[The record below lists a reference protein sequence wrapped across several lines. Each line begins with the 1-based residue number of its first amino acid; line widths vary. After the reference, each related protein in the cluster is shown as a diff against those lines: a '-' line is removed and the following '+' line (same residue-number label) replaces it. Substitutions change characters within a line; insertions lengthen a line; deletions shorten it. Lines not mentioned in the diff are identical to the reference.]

1 MQRANVCCLSPRSRR
16 AVVRASISVR
26 RRLANEIEI
35 EIGERALSW
44 VGGGVSEIAIHELNL
59 KSLLCR
65 KRRTIIRRCAML
77 LFRNVYTSDVDPAEN
92 RRAAA
97 LQAVMYLDAEVPI
110 ALN

>member
-1 MQRANVCCLSPRSRR
+1 MCAVCLRDRGGLWCARRSLFD
-16 AVVRASISVR
+16 AEEQV

-97 LQAVMYLDAEVPI
+97 LQAVMYLDAEEY
-110 ALN
+110 L

>member
-1 MQRANVCCLSPRSRR
+1 
-16 AVVRASISVR
+16 
-26 RRLANEIEI
+26 
-35 EIGERALSW
+35 
-44 VGGGVSEIAIHELNL
+44 
-59 KSLLCR
+59 
-65 KRRTIIRRCAML
+65 ML